1 MDSQMPDSDEF
12 TVDEMDK
19 FINTKVQISHNDT
32 MQHAVVNSRKI
43 YAFGNPVGKYHSNH
57 LLDMRRYEV
66 KFQDVTVK

>member
-1 MDSQMPDSDEF
+1 MSEYDDF
-12 TVDEMDK
+12 TVYAMDK

-66 KFQDVTVK
+66 NFQDVTVE